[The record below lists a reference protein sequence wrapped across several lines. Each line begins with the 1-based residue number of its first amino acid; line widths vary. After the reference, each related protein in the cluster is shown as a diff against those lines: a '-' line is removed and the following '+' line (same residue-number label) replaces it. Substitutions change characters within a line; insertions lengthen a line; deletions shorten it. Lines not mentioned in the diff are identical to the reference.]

1 MFNQYDSV
9 ENRNTKGAI
18 KPTPAEILKGNPLI
32 HKIIL
37 PTAES
42 GIAEYTIKASFID
55 PKAKYNKIK
64 IKNNARGTAT
74 INLALAL

>member
-18 KPTPAEILKGNPLI
+18 KPTPANTKGNPLI

-37 PTAES
+37 RPAES
-42 GIAEYTIKASFID
+42 IAEYTIKASFID
-55 PKAKYNKIK
+55 PKRNTIK
-64 IKNNARGTAT
+64 LKSRIM
-74 INLALAL
+74 LEALQPLIWL

>member
-9 ENRNTKGAI
+9 ENRNTKSAI

-37 PTAES
+37 RPTAES

-55 PKAKYNKIK
+55 QRRNTIK
-64 IKNNARGTAT
+64 LKSRIMLEDCNTL
-74 INLALAL
+74 IWL